1 MNVGYSAIAELSN
14 INFLHNDLRNPYPIP
29 QENVRKIR
37 GFEQPMKSFDGR
49 VLNGQEAYNKN
60 KPLILEILRNT
71 PRYTTVSLLAQAIGL
86 NASSVGRAMRQLHKM
101 GLVVSTKAHI
111 AGFKK
116 GTVLWRLKEKEE

>member
-1 MNVGYSAIAELSN
+1 MIPNLKPKEKLEDVS
-14 INFLHNDLRNPYPIP
+14 FLHAVLMQPYPIP
-29 QENVRKIR
+29 QENVRKIC

-60 KPLILEILRNT
+60 KPLILEILKNT
-71 PRYTTVSLLAQAIGL
+71 PRYTTISLLVQATGL

-111 AGFKK
+111 EGFKK
-116 GTVLWRLKEKEE
+116 GTVLWKIKGKEI